1 MLRCDC
7 CGQPVQHLQG
17 LGKANICKQC
27 FGKINTSAWKETEYD
42 DNEEVETNRQKVLK
56 IANKNGFTPIVI
68 EGINM
73 HFDNKI
79 QKGLICNIDGGE
91 GQRLK
96 VFETHC
102 ILITED
108 DFDVEEVSKA
118 YGAALKSLQPKE
130 NLISN
135 AAAKNLARSVLT
147 GGIVK
152 AGINLATSAAI
163 NVAADK
169 MAPEKGMFKVVK
181 GGFKI
186 DYTIYDYAE
195 YQKCS
200 DNDIGYIR
208 FVNSKAGGRQAEDI
222 VFFFDSDKKKIDTA
236 YNAIADGISIA
247 KQPTTPIIETPAVVQ
262 QPVMQ
267 QPVVQSSVA
276 DEILK
281 FKNLLDMGAITQEE
295 FDAKKKELLGL

>member
-1 MLRCDC
+1 
-7 CGQPVQHLQG
+7 
-17 LGKANICKQC
+17 
-27 FGKINTSAWKETEYD
+27 
-42 DNEEVETNRQKVLK
+42 
-56 IANKNGFTPIVI
+56 
-68 EGINM
+68 
-73 HFDNKI
+73 
-79 QKGLICNIDGGE
+79 
-91 GQRLK
+91 
-96 VFETHC
+96 
-102 ILITED
+102 
-108 DFDVEEVSKA
+108 
-118 YGAALKSLQPKE
+118 
-130 NLISN
+130 
-135 AAAKNLARSVLT
+135 
-147 GGIVK
+147 
-152 AGINLATSAAI
+152 
-163 NVAADK
+163 

-208 FVNSKAGGRQAEDI
+208 FVNSKAGGRQSEDI
-222 VFFFDSDKKKIDTA
+222 VFFFDSDEKKIDTA

-267 QPVVQSSVA
+267 QPIVQSSVA